1 MIKKKYIYIF
11 GGIFDKKKKQIR
23 GIFLMSQ
30 LDYRKPKIIH
40 EFVLISDYKGHIIYV
55 NLFKIN

>member
-40 EFVLISDYKGHIIYV
+40 EFVLCLVVVSFFDGENH
-55 NLFKIN
+55 